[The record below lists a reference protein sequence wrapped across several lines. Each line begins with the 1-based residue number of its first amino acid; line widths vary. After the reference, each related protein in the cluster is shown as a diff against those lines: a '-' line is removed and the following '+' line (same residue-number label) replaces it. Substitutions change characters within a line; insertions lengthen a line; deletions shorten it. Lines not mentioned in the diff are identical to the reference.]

1 MPIACFGARSL
12 PSGKSEAELV
22 SIEEVVGRFDN
33 AALRFI
39 FEAMDGP
46 NKGFQARKT
55 VGTNF
60 AEDTTSGQFISQL
73 VGRSLGRDDRIK
85 LNDLIG
91 LRFVLTIAGS
101 QIIKAVPV
109 VKP

>member
-12 PSGKSEAELV
+12 PSGKAEAELI
-22 SIEEVVGRFDN
+22 SIDETTGRFDN
-33 AALRFI
+33 AALRFT

-46 NKGFQARKT
+46 NKGYQARKT

-60 AEDTTSGQFISQL
+60 AEDTTAGVFVSQL
-73 VGRSLGRDDRIK
+73 VGRSLGRDDRIE

-91 LRFVLTIAGS
+91 QRFVLTIAGS